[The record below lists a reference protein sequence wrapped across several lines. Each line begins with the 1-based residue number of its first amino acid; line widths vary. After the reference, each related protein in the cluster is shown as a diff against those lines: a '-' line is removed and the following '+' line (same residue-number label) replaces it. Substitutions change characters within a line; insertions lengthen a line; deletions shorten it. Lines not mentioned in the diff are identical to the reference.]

1 MNPSTYLRASRRLV
15 LGSLLAL
22 FAATAFAQGNSA
34 GNITGKGTPGATVT
48 AENAQTGVRREV
60 TVPASGKLRIAA
72 LPVGTYSVV
81 IREADGSTSAPKYV
95 AVRIGTSTRM
105 K

>member
-1 MNPSTYLRASRRLV
+1 MNISAIPSLARRLAF
-15 LGSLLAL
+15 GAALAL

-34 GNITGKGTPGATVT
+34 GNITGTGTPGATVT